1 MTFAEILQ
9 PYKLAP
15 VPDALCQDDFGPQRS
30 EKMAR
35 HGNRRQGISL
45 PAEKSGPS
53 EGKVWENLADD
64 SIVEGL
70 VSADVSRLVVNT
82 LRKKTAA

>member
-1 MTFAEILQ
+1 M
-9 PYKLAP
+9 
-15 VPDALCQDDFGPQRS
+15 
-30 EKMAR
+30 
-35 HGNRRQGISL
+35 

-82 LRKKTAA
+82 LRKNGSMNIDALAGQLDICIEELNSILLGLEMLGIVKRLPGARIGLGR